1 MEKVMAYWRELE
13 GGEVEWDE
21 ATYKSESETAD
32 RNWCLGFMMREDK
45 SWPPCFDYKSTKDL
59 TDTLELYF

>member
-1 MEKVMAYWRELE
+1 MLAYWRELC
-13 GGEVEWDE
+13 GDANSVGYDE